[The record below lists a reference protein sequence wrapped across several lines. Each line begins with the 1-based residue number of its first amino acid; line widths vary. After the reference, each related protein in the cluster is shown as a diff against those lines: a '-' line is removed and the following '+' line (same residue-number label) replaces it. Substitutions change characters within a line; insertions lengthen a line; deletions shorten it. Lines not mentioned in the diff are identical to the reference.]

1 MVIFFVLLE
10 LLGGRAMLDEENAL
24 TMMSGANRDILAPSL
39 MTWNQR
45 GKRPFY
51 ATAKLCVEWLLAIA
65 LTVLIC
71 PLLIILVVLV
81 RITSDGPAFY
91 KQARLGY
98 RGRVFQIYKLRTMV
112 NNAESDTGPVW
123 AAKEDRRIT
132 SLGAILRTTH
142 LDELPQL
149 LNVLK
154 GEMSL
159 IGPRPERPEIASQ
172 IVQTL
177 PTFRKR
183 LVLRPGITGLAQVLL
198 PADDPDDAALEGV
211 ARKLEY
217 DLLYADE
224 MRFFMDVRIYI
235 CTICQLVADIMGSI
249 CRALTNSYREAVRI
263 HRALPKEPAE
273 TSMEYERTA

>member
-1 MVIFFVLLE
+1 
-10 LLGGRAMLDEENAL
+10 MLDEENAA
-24 TMMSGANRDILAPSL
+24 TIVSGPNRDILPRSL
-39 MTWNQR
+39 VTWPEQ
-45 GKRPFY
+45 GKRQWY
-51 ATAKLCVEWLLAIA
+51 APVKLGVEWLLAVA
-65 LTVLIC
+65 LTALLL
-71 PLLIILVVLV
+71 PLLIFLALLVK
-81 RITSDGPAFY
+81 ITSDGPAFY
-91 KQARLGY
+91 KQSRLGH
-98 RGRVFQIYKLRTMV
+98 RGRVFQIFKIRTMV

-149 LNVLK
+149 LNVLR
-154 GEMSL
+154 GDMSL

-172 IVQTL
+172 IAQTL
-177 PTFRKR
+177 PAFRKR

-198 PADDPDDAALEGV
+198 PADDPADAALEGV

-217 DLLYADE
+217 DLFYADE

-235 CTICQLVADIMGSI
+235 CTICQLVADVMGSI

-263 HRALPKEPAE
+263 NRQPPEESRE
-273 TSMEYERTA
+273 TSPKTFVEYERMA

>member
-1 MVIFFVLLE
+1 MP
-10 LLGGRAMLDEENAL
+10 DEENAS
-24 TMMSGANRDILAPSL
+24 MIMSETNRDVLPRSL

-45 GKRPFY
+45 SKPRLYASVKR
-51 ATAKLCVEWLLAIA
+51 CVEWLLAIA
-65 LTVLIC
+65 LTALIC
-71 PLLIILVVLV
+71 PLLIFLAILVK
-81 RITSDGPAFY
+81 ITSAGPAFY

-98 RGRVFQIYKLRTMV
+98 RGRIFQIYKLRTMV

-172 IVQTL
+172 IAQTL
-177 PTFRKR
+177 PAFRKR

-249 CRALTNSYREAVRI
+249 CRALTNSYRETARI
-263 HRALPKEPAE
+263 NRALPQESTE
-273 TSMEYERTA
+273 TSMEYERTAYGCDHAANQRSKVKM